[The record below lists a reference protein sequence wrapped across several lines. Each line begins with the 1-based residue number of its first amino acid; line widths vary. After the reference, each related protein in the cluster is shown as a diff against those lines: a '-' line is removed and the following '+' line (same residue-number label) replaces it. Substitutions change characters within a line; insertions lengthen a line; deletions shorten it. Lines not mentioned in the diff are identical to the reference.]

1 MTHGRVKRERLFLP
15 IALLLAVSLKWYIT
29 DIYLFSVSSVAFV
42 FCLLMQIS
50 NNYVSMVH
58 SKSVTYEDLTDE
70 KSKIM
75 YLIFIRFGMAVSL
88 VVVVDYALINYEKQ
102 SLYNTIGI
110 IGGLYTII
118 KKVEATLARIFL
130 LLVYYIVHKNKPYQK
145 QEGDYAE
152 DGEWAISGHQTTT

>member
-1 MTHGRVKRERLFLP
+1 
-15 IALLLAVSLKWYIT
+15 
-29 DIYLFSVSSVAFV
+29 
-42 FCLLMQIS
+42 
-50 NNYVSMVH
+50 
-58 SKSVTYEDLTDE
+58 
-70 KSKIM
+70 
-75 YLIFIRFGMAVSL
+75 MAVSL

-145 QEGDYAE
+145 QEGDNAE
-152 DGEWAISGHQTTT
+152 DSEWAISGHQTTT